1 MVLSREHRLRGRFV
15 FDHLYQKG
23 QRHHGSLMVLRCLN
37 AQPELLKP
45 DPHDHSPNT
54 CRLAVV
60 VSSKV
65 SKRSVRRN
73 QLRRLF
79 HSHLTAAVRALPDQ
93 ASGRWL
99 LISLKPGSA
108 EASDEALL
116 GECSQLLAKAGL
128 RP

>member
-15 FDHLYQKG
+15 FDRLYQKG
-23 QRHHGSLMVLRCLN
+23 QRHHGKLMVLRSLP

-45 DPHDHSPNT
+45 DPRDPNPFS
-54 CRLAVV
+54 CRLGVV
-60 VSSKV
+60 VSNKV

-73 QLRRLF
+73 QLRRLL
-79 HSHLTAAVRALPDQ
+79 HVQLSAIVRSIPDQ
-93 ASGRWL
+93 AMGRWL

-108 EASDEALL
+108 EATDQALL
-116 GECSQLLAKAGL
+116 GECSELLAKAGL

>member
-15 FDHLYQKG
+15 FDRLYQKG
-23 QRHHGSLMVLRCLN
+23 QRHHGSLMVLRCLQ
-37 AQPELLKP
+37 AQPELLKS
-45 DPHDHSPNT
+45 DPRDHSPNS

-79 HSHLTAAVRALPDQ
+79 HSHLTAAVLALPDQ

>member
-15 FDHLYQKG
+15 FDRLYQKG
-23 QRHHGSLMVLRCLN
+23 QRHHGKLMVLRSLS

-45 DPHDHSPNT
+45 DPRDPNPLS
-54 CRLAVV
+54 CRLGVV
-60 VSSKV
+60 VSNKV

-73 QLRRLF
+73 QLRRLL
-79 HSHLTAAVRALPDQ
+79 HGQLSAIVRSMPDQ
-93 ASGRWL
+93 AMGRWL

-108 EASDEALL
+108 EATDQALL
-116 GECSQLLAKAGL
+116 GECSELLAKAGL

>member
-1 MVLSREHRLRGRFV
+1 V
-15 FDHLYQKG
+15 FDRLYQKG

-45 DPHDHSPNT
+45 DPRDHSPNS

>member
-15 FDHLYQKG
+15 FDRLYQKG
-23 QRHHGSLMVLRCLN
+23 ERLHGALMVLRCLN

-45 DPHDHSPNT
+45 DPRDHSANS

-60 VSSKV
+60 ISSKV

-79 HSHLTAAVRALPDQ
+79 HNHLTAAVRALPDQ

-108 EASDEALL
+108 EAEAGALL
-116 GECSQLLAKAGL
+116 GECSELLAKAGL
-128 RP
+128 TP

>member
-15 FDHLYQKG
+15 FDRLYQKG
-23 QRHHGSLMVLRCLN
+23 QRHHGSLMVLRCLK

-45 DPHDHSPNT
+45 DPRDHNPNSY
-54 CRLAVV
+54 RLAVV

-116 GECSQLLAKAGL
+116 GECSELLAKAGL

>member
-1 MVLSREHRLRGRFV
+1 V
-15 FDHLYQKG
+15 FDRLYQKG

-45 DPHDHSPNT
+45 DPRDHSPNS

-93 ASGRWL
+93 ACGRWL

-128 RP
+128 WP

>member
-15 FDHLYQKG
+15 FDRLYQRG
-23 QRHHGSLMVLRCLN
+23 QRQHGTLMVLRSLP

-45 DPHDHSPNT
+45 DPRDHNPHS
-54 CRLAVV
+54 CRLGVV

-65 SKRSVRRN
+65 SKRAVRRN
-73 QLRRLF
+73 QLRRLL
-79 HSHLTAAVRALPDQ
+79 HNHLTQLVRTLPDQ
-93 ASGRWL
+93 AADRWL

-108 EASDEALL
+108 EASAEALL

>member
-1 MVLSREHRLRGRFV
+1 MVLAREHRLRGRFV
-15 FDHLYQKG
+15 FDRLYQKG
-23 QRHHGSLMVLRCLN
+23 ERLHGTLMVLRCLN

-45 DPHDHSPNT
+45 DPRDHSANS

-60 VSSKV
+60 ISSKV

-79 HSHLTAAVRALPDQ
+79 HNHLTAAVRALPDQ

>member
-1 MVLSREHRLRGRFV
+1 MVLPREHRLRGRFV
-15 FDHLYQKG
+15 FDRLYQKG
-23 QRHHGSLMVLRCLN
+23 QRQHGNLMVLRCMP

-45 DPHDHSPNT
+45 DPRDHTPHS
-54 CRLAVV
+54 CRLGVV
-60 VSSKV
+60 VSNKV

-73 QLRRLF
+73 QLRRLL
-79 HSHLTAAVRALPDQ
+79 HSHLATAVDSLPDR
-93 ASGRWL
+93 AAGMWL

-108 EASDEALL
+108 EASAEALL

>member
-15 FDHLYQKG
+15 FDRLYQKG
-23 QRHHGSLMVLRCLN
+23 QRLHSALMVLRYLN

-45 DPHDHSPNT
+45 DPRDHNANS

-79 HSHLTAAVRALPDQ
+79 HNHLTAAVRALPDQ

>member
-1 MVLSREHRLRGRFV
+1 
-15 FDHLYQKG
+15 
-23 QRHHGSLMVLRCLN
+23 MVLRCMN

-45 DPHDHSPNT
+45 DSRDHSPNS

-79 HSHLTAAVRALPDQ
+79 HSQLTAAVEALPNQ
-93 ASGRWL
+93 GAGHWL

-108 EASDEALL
+108 EATDQALL
-116 GECSQLLAKAGL
+116 GECFQLLAKAGL

>member
-1 MVLSREHRLRGRFV
+1 MVLPREHRLRGRFV
-15 FDHLYQKG
+15 FDRLYQKG
-23 QRHHGSLMVLRCLN
+23 QRHHGSLMVLRSLN

-45 DPHDHSPNT
+45 DPRDHSPNS

-93 ASGRWL
+93 ANGRWL

>member
-15 FDHLYQKG
+15 FDRLYQKG
-23 QRHHGSLMVLRCLN
+23 QRHHGSLMVLRCLK

-45 DPHDHSPNT
+45 DPRDHNPNSY
-54 CRLAVV
+54 RLAVV

>member
-15 FDHLYQKG
+15 FDRLYQRG
-23 QRHHGSLMVLRCLN
+23 QRQHGNLMVLRWMP

-45 DPHDHSPNT
+45 DPRDHNPHS
-54 CRLAVV
+54 CRLGVV

-65 SKRSVRRN
+65 SKRAVRRN
-73 QLRRLF
+73 QLRRLL
-79 HSHLTAAVRALPDQ
+79 HGHLSAVVEGLPDQ
-93 ASGRWL
+93 GADRWL

-108 EASDEALL
+108 EASAEALL